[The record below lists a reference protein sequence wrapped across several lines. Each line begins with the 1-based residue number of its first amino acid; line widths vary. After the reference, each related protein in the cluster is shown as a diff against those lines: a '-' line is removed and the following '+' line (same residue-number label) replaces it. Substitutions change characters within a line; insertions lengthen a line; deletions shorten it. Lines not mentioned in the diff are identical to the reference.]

1 MKTSN
6 IFLLIALITI
16 VGSFLGS
23 TLFGKYVS
31 KHEYDQNLE
40 ESIKSLEA
48 HTYGHKTEI
57 FDQPFDHI
65 LIKNTQ
71 PNHMVY
77 QDLDTY
83 NRNTTYNE
91 IRWIKSEECGLKVPH
106 HNDFIQRS
114 SIENNTLV
122 IYTAYPNKLAIGTI
136 TVYSPSLNHL
146 AIENTGTVRLTN
158 TVTDSLSITAMRSL
172 FEIGGTSSF
181 EKLAI
186 QADDQS
192 AVLVKSRYIG
202 EARYNLAANSNV
214 RCEIDSCGAMY
225 IQGDSSSHAV
235 IAPYIEDDTR
245 RNAYQYLS
253 FNNELANVRIES
265 TRIHQINGNK
275 TNLNLNMSAQQI
287 EQTLAALTGN

>member
-6 IFLLIALITI
+6 IFLLIALIPI

-31 KHEYDQNLE
+31 KHEYDHNLE
-40 ESIKSLEA
+40 ESIKSLET

-71 PNHMVY
+71 PNHRVY
-77 QDLDTY
+77 QDQDTY

-91 IRWIKSEECGLKVPH
+91 IRWIKSEAYGLKVPH

-114 SIENNTLV
+114 FIENNTLV

-136 TVYSPSLNHL
+136 TVYSPSLNHI

-158 TVTDSLSITAMRSL
+158 TVADSLSITATRTH
-172 FEIGGTSSF
+172 FEISGTSSF
-181 EKLAI
+181 EKLAVH
-186 QADDQS
+186 ADDQS
-192 AVLVKSRYIG
+192 AVLVKSPYIG
-202 EARYNLAANSNV
+202 EARYTLAANSNV
-214 RCEIDSCGAMY
+214 RSEIDSCGAMY
-225 IQGDSSSHAV
+225 IQGDSDSHAV
-235 IAPYIEDDTR
+235 IAPYSENHSV
-245 RNAYQYLS
+245 RNTYQYLS

-265 TRIHQINGNK
+265 TRIRQIDGNK
-275 TNLNLNMSAQQI
+275 TNLSLSMSAQQI
-287 EQTLAALTGN
+287 EQTLAALTGD